1 MTEHWFQAEPDFLGG
16 RSRRSGRRSVR
27 RGGKFMAFGGDLNA
41 REIYALGGS
50 GVRGRSRGRSV
61 RRSRGG
67 QYPFDDQGRAFMA
80 LGGSGVRSRGRGRG
94 RRGGGSRSGRS
105 SRRVCRSRRG
115 GGEFMRPELL

>member
-1 MTEHWFQAEPDFLGG
+1 MGVYYNIKFNMTEHWLQADTDFFGG
-16 RSRRSGRRSVR
+16 RSRSRSRRSGRRSVR

-67 QYPFDDQGRAFMA
+67 QYDRGREFSIF
-80 LGGSGVRSRGRGRG
+80 GGSGVRSRRRV
-94 RRGGGSRSGRS
+94 RGGVWRN
-105 SRRVCRSRRG
+105 V
-115 GGEFMRPELL
+115 PIQQIY

>member
-1 MTEHWFQAEPDFLGG
+1 MRG
-16 RSRRSGRRSVR
+16 RSRSSRRGVRGGDWRKDERIGYDVGGSGVRGRSRSRGRRSVR

-94 RRGGGSRSGRS
+94 RRGGGVS
-105 SRRVCRSRRG
+105 
-115 GGEFMRPELL
+115 